1 VLKINDGQYVDMGL
15 HVSKPAGSLPE
26 AILPEPA
33 KIEGIE
39 DVIVSIDISGAS
51 LLTSNVFSSNDLTD
65 IPTVVIDDLGAI
77 CAGESTRAGFAG
89 FAETA
94 GAGGKMEK
102 GESGSAGEKTE
113 KGESGLAGQKMEKEE
128 SGSAGQKME
137 KGESG
142 LAGQKMEKGE
152 SGSAGEKTEKGE
164 SGSAGEKTEKGESGS
179 AGQKMEKEESAKM
192 EKGRPARMGQKTETE
207 EFLERYI
214 FSENDEMEEL
224 LKKDESA
231 EKEDPVKTESS
242 DPNECSVCSCLCR
255 RFKQSFAFTQ
265 KFQSVYT
272 GLSSELEEL
281 YGESAGIYSGINH
294 LPAGTYVP
302 DQVVMINIRKRKN
315 I

>member
-1 VLKINDGQYVDMGL
+1 MLKINDGQNVDMGL

-33 KIEGIE
+33 KTEGIE

-77 CAGESTRAGFAG
+77 CAGESTGGAGFAG
-89 FAETA
+89 FAGFAGTA
-94 GAGGKMEK
+94 GAGQ
-102 GESGSAGEKTE
+102 KTE
-113 KGESGLAGQKMEKEE
+113 KGESGLAGQK
-128 SGSAGQKME
+128 
-137 KGESG
+137 
-142 LAGQKMEKGE
+142 
-152 SGSAGEKTEKGE
+152 TEKGE
-164 SGSAGEKTEKGESGS
+164 SGSAGQKTEKGESGS
-179 AGQKMEKEESAKM
+179 AGQKMEKGESGSAGQKMEKGESGSAGQKTEKGESGLAGQKTEKGESAKM

-207 EFLERYI
+207 EFLEKYI

-281 YGESAGIYSGINH
+281 YGESAGIYAGINH

>member
-1 VLKINDGQYVDMGL
+1 
-15 HVSKPAGSLPE
+15 
-26 AILPEPA
+26 
-33 KIEGIE
+33 
-39 DVIVSIDISGAS
+39 
-51 LLTSNVFSSNDLTD
+51 
-65 IPTVVIDDLGAI
+65 
-77 CAGESTRAGFAG
+77 
-89 FAETA
+89 
-94 GAGGKMEK
+94 
-102 GESGSAGEKTE
+102 
-113 KGESGLAGQKMEKEE
+113 
-128 SGSAGQKME
+128 
-137 KGESG
+137 
-142 LAGQKMEKGE
+142 
-152 SGSAGEKTEKGE
+152 
-164 SGSAGEKTEKGESGS
+164 
-179 AGQKMEKEESAKM
+179 
-192 EKGRPARMGQKTETE
+192 MGQKTETE